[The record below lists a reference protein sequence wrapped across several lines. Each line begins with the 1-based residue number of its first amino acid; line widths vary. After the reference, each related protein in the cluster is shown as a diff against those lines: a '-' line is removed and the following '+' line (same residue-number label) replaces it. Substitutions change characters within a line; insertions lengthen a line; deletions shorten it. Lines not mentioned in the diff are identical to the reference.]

1 MRVSYAWL
9 KEFLD
14 ALPPPADLAARL
26 TMAGIE
32 VEAAEAVGSD
42 FSQVVVGRIE
52 AIAPHPASD
61 RLTCCRVSVGG
72 EPLPIVCGATNVKE
86 GDWVPVALPGATLAG
101 GRRIEATAIQGQI
114 SQGMLCSEQELG
126 LGPDGD
132 GILILPGPL
141 PLGRPLEEALALA
154 DHVLEIAV
162 TPNRG
167 DCLSHL
173 GVAREVA
180 ALTGSRLAVPRR
192 VPREAGERASRLAAV
207 QIADPDLCPRY
218 VARVIRGVRV
228 GPSPFWLRRRLE
240 VCGIRPINNVVD
252 ATNYVMLEV
261 GQPLHAF
268 DLTLLTER
276 RIVVRRARSGERLT
290 TLDGVTRALT
300 PGMLVIADAA
310 LPVAVAGVMGGAGTE
325 VRPDSTDLLLESAI
339 FDPLSV
345 RRTAKALGLSTEASY
360 RFERGVDPE
369 GPARAADRVA
379 RLIQET
385 AGGTAARGLLDAR
398 PVPLA
403 PQRLTLRLPRA
414 AAILGMPVEAA
425 AASTILRG
433 LGFTV
438 RRWGGKSLTVAV
450 PSWRSDVTREIDCI
464 EEMARV
470 QGFEKIPV
478 SLPTGRAVT
487 PTHLQAQRLETLVR
501 RLLVAAGYQEVINFP
516 FTREDVFDTFALP
529 PGHPL
534 RDAVR
539 IRNPLG
545 GGETLLRIFLL
556 PALLQ
561 DLLTNERRG
570 IRSAWLFEV
579 AHVYRPMPGERLPRE
594 EGRLAA
600 VATGPRGRI
609 HWSGEAGA
617 ADFFDAKGTLEALG
631 RALGIALGFGGEAE
645 APYLHPGRQAA
656 VLAGGEAVGLAGEV
670 HPDVCARLGL
680 AGSPVAF
687 EVDLDRL
694 LSHAAPV
701 AQYRPLP
708 RFPAVIRDVA
718 VLVPADLPAAR
729 VREVIEAAGGA
740 WVESVT
746 LFDLYEGEKIPAGHR
761 SLAFSVAYRA
771 ADRTLTDAE
780 VNVAHGE
787 VLARLQTE
795 LGASIR

>member
-1 MRVSYAWL
+1 MRISYAWL
-9 KEFLD
+9 KEFLGG
-14 ALPPPADLAARL
+14 LPPPADLAARL
-26 TMAGIE
+26 TMAGLE
-32 VEAAEAVGSD
+32 VEAVEAVGSE

-72 EPLPIVCGATNVKE
+72 EPLPIVCGATNVRE
-86 GDWVPVALPGATLAG
+86 GDWVPVALPGATVAG
-101 GRRIEATAIQGQI
+101 GRRIEATAITGQV
-114 SQGMLCSEQELG
+114 SQGMLCSERELG

-141 PLGRPLEEALALA
+141 PLGRPLQEALPLA
-154 DHVLEIAV
+154 DHLLEIAV

-180 ALTGSRLAVPRR
+180 ALTGSRLTVPRR
-192 VPREAGERASRLAAV
+192 VPREAGEAGSRLAGV

-218 VARVIRGVRV
+218 VARVVWGVRV

-240 VCGIRPINNVVD
+240 TCGIRPINNVVD

-268 DLTLLTER
+268 DLTLLKER
-276 RIVVRRARSGERLT
+276 RVVVRRARSGEHLT
-290 TLDGVTRALT
+290 TLDGVTRPLT

-310 LPVAVAGVMGGAGTE
+310 DPVAVAGVMGGAATE

-345 RRTAKALGLSTEASY
+345 RRTAKALGLTTEASY
-360 RFERGVDPE
+360 RFERGVDPG
-369 GPARAADRVA
+369 GPAAALDRVA

-385 AGGTAARGLLDAR
+385 AGGTVAPGLLDAR
-398 PVPLA
+398 PVPFA
-403 PQRLTLRLPRA
+403 PRRLTLRLPRA
-414 AAILGMPVEAA
+414 AAILGTPVEAA
-425 AASTILRG
+425 TARTILRG

-438 RRWGGKSLTVAV
+438 RRGGGTSLTLVV
-450 PSWRSDVTREIDCI
+450 PSWRPDVTREIDCI
-464 EEMARV
+464 EEVARV
-470 QGFEKIPV
+470 QGFEKIPA
-478 SLPTGRAVT
+478 SLPASRAVT
-487 PTHLQAQRLETLVR
+487 PTRLQTQRLEALVR
-501 RLLVAAGYQEVINFP
+501 RLLVAAGYQEVVNFP
-516 FTREDVFDTFALP
+516 FTRENVFDTFALP

-545 GGETLLRIFLL
+545 GGETLLRTFLL

-579 AHVYRPMPGERLPRE
+579 AHAYRPMPGERLPRE
-594 EGRLAA
+594 ERRLAA
-600 VATGPRGRI
+600 VAMGTRGQI

-631 RALGIALGFGGEAE
+631 RALGIALGFAGEAE
-645 APYLHPGRQAA
+645 APYLHPGRQAV
-656 VLAGGEAVGLAGEV
+656 VLAGGEAVGLVGEV
-670 HPDVCARLGL
+670 HPEARARLGL
-680 AGSPVAF
+680 AGPPVAF

-694 LSHAAPV
+694 LRHAAPL
-701 AQYRPLP
+701 AHYRALP

-718 VLVPADLPAAR
+718 VLVPVDLPAAR
-729 VREVIEAAGGA
+729 VREIIEAAGGA
-740 WVESVT
+740 LVETVM
-746 LFDLYEGEKIPAGHR
+746 LFDLYEGETIPAGHR

-780 VNVAHGE
+780 VNAAHGQ

>member
-1 MRVSYAWL
+1 
-9 KEFLD
+9 
-14 ALPPPADLAARL
+14 
-26 TMAGIE
+26 
-32 VEAAEAVGSD
+32 
-42 FSQVVVGRIE
+42 
-52 AIAPHPASD
+52 
-61 RLTCCRVSVGG
+61 
-72 EPLPIVCGATNVKE
+72 
-86 GDWVPVALPGATLAG
+86 
-101 GRRIEATAIQGQI
+101 
-114 SQGMLCSEQELG
+114 MLCSERELG
-126 LGPDGD
+126 LGEDAD

-141 PLGRPLEEALALA
+141 PLGRPLQEALPLA
-154 DHVLEIAV
+154 DHLLEIAV

-180 ALTGSRLAVPRR
+180 ALTGSRLTVPRR
-192 VPREAGERASRLAAV
+192 VPREAGEAGSRLAGV

-240 VCGIRPINNVVD
+240 TCRIRPINNVVD

-268 DLTLLTER
+268 DLTLLKER
-276 RIVVRRARSGERLT
+276 RVVVRRARSGEHLT
-290 TLDGVTRALT
+290 TLDGVTRPLT

-310 LPVAVAGVMGGAGTE
+310 DPVAVAGVMGGAATE

-345 RRTAKALGLSTEASY
+345 RRTAKTLGLTSEASY
-360 RFERGVDPE
+360 RFERGWTP
-369 GPARAADRVA
+369 G
-379 RLIQET
+379 
-385 AGGTAARGLLDAR
+385 AR
-398 PVPLA
+398 PPLWTGWPA
-403 PQRLTLRLPRA
+403 
-414 AAILGMPVEAA
+414 
-425 AASTILRG
+425 
-433 LGFTV
+433 GFTV
-438 RRWGGKSLTVAV
+438 RRGGGTSLTLVV
-450 PSWRSDVTREIDCI
+450 PSWRPDVTREIDCI
-464 EEMARV
+464 EEVARV
-470 QGFEKIPV
+470 QGFEKIPA
-478 SLPTGRAVT
+478 SLPASRAVT
-487 PTHLQAQRLETLVR
+487 PTRLQTQRLEALVR
-501 RLLVAAGYQEVINFP
+501 RLLVAAGYQEVVNFP
-516 FTREDVFDTFALP
+516 FTREDAFDTFALP
-529 PGHPL
+529 PGHPP

-545 GGETLLRIFLL
+545 GGETLLRTFLL

-579 AHVYRPMPGERLPRE
+579 AHAYRPMPGERLPRE
-594 EGRLAA
+594 ERRLAA
-600 VATGPRGRI
+600 VAMGTRGQI

-631 RALGIALGFGGEAE
+631 RALGIALGFAGEAE
-645 APYLHPGRQAA
+645 APYLHPGRQAV
-656 VLAGGEAVGLAGEV
+656 VLAGGEAVGLVGEV
-670 HPDVCARLGL
+670 HPEARARLGL
-680 AGSPVAF
+680 AGPPVAF

-694 LSHAAPV
+694 LRHAAPL
-701 AQYRPLP
+701 AHYRPLP

-718 VLVPADLPAAR
+718 VLVPVDLPAAR
-729 VREVIEAAGGA
+729 VREIIEAAGGA
-740 WVESVT
+740 LVETVM

-761 SLAFSVAYRA
+761 SLAFSLAYRA

-780 VNVAHGE
+780 VNAAHGQ